1 MRLAMVAVTVL
12 GASIAAGDPLAQ
24 DGKVSPAQR
33 FEVAS
38 IKPAPP
44 MTTVD
49 CKPPTCFPN
58 FYMMSERRFR
68 ATKMSVIELVQ
79 AAYSMSSMRIIGPD
93 WASSERFDVEATH
106 GLPANDRG
114 VLLMLQNLLQDRF
127 ALRLHREQR
136 PIPVFVLSKA
146 RDDGKLGPQLR
157 SISEC
162 KGQSTFL
169 PAYISCSGQLATS
182 GPTTRMGR
190 GPWEKLSLAQRL
202 WPSVDRPVVDET
214 GLTGMFELRLDWS
227 DAPDGDKPVLFTAL
241 REQLGLKLER
251 AERPMEVIVI
261 DRVDRP
267 TPN

>member
-1 MRLAMVAVTVL
+1 MKLAIVAVTLL
-12 GASIAAGDPLAQ
+12 GASIAAGAALAQ
-24 DGKVSPAQR
+24 DGQAPPAQR

-44 MTTVD
+44 IASVE

-58 FYMMSERRFR
+58 FYMMAERRFR
-68 ATKMSVIELVQ
+68 ATKMSVMDLVE
-79 AAYSMSSMRIIGPD
+79 AAYATSSMRIVGPD
-93 WASSERFDVEATH
+93 WLSSERFDIEATH

-136 PIPVFVLSKA
+136 PIPVLVLSKA

-157 SISEC
+157 AITEC
-162 KGQSTFL
+162 KGESTFL

-182 GPTTRMGR
+182 GATTRMGR
-190 GPWEKLSLAQRL
+190 GSWEKLSLGQRL
-202 WPSVDRPVVDET
+202 WPSVNRPVVDET

-241 REQLGLKLER
+241 REQLGLKLEP

-261 DRVDRP
+261 DSVDRP